1 MSVILSLIK
10 HTINFINIIIQKIN
24 FINDYKNS
32 IMLSSRIKDYLNEY
46 ISQEVYVQVAVAKG
60 KNKISTNAA
69 ISKYFESNHFQGLA
83 EGKPYNTFLDDL
95 KDKCLGKLVN
105 SPMKDSKADDEI
117 IIELQN
123 KLNTLDIG
131 ELNDTYWEV
140 ETGEYLRGAD
150 IKEIELERDSLIK
163 FLTSKDEA
171 HDTVSTLCKNYEKLC
186 KQKYP
191 EAPLPLE
198 IL

>member
-1 MSVILSLIK
+1 
-10 HTINFINIIIQKIN
+10 
-24 FINDYKNS
+24 
-32 IMLSSRIKDYLNEY
+32 MLSDKIKDYLNEY
-46 ISQEVYVQVAVAKG
+46 ISQEIYVQIAVAKG

-69 ISKYFESNHFQGLA
+69 INKYFESNHFTGLA

-95 KDKCLGKLVN
+95 KDKCLGKLLN
-105 SPMKDSKADDEI
+105 SPMRDSKTEDEI
-117 IIELQN
+117 IIELQR
-123 KLNTLDIG
+123 KLNTLKIE

-140 ETGEYLRGAD
+140 ETGEYLSGQD
-150 IKEIELERDSLIK
+150 IKEIELERDTLIK

-186 KQKYP
+186 KEKYP

-198 IL
+198 ILDTKH